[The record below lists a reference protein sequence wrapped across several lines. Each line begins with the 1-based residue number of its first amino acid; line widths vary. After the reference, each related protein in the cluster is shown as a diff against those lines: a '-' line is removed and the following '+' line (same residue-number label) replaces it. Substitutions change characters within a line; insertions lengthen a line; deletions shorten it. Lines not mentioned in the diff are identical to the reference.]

1 MAFDLSTPAAQLA
14 WGVYQRGQEVQDLK
28 AQYDAQALGQVQA
41 QLAPFG
47 NQNDATTA
55 TFNSIYG
62 PAAATQQARAKAMQE
77 YVKGLPELLARV
89 KAERR
94 SGSGGVVGGGSK
106 PIDYQAIFDYLLG
119 NNKPKPVAVQKDL
132 GDGRTY
138 GNVGGYGAI
147 YPTAS
152 AGATVKPKFQRTV
165 NADRFG

>member
-14 WGVYQRGQEVQDLK
+14 WSVYQRGQEVQDYKDKL
-28 AQYDAQALGQVQA
+28 AEEARARVQA

-89 KAERR
+89 KAEKR
-94 SGSGGVVGGGSK
+94 SGSGGGGNRSK
-106 PIDYQAIFDYLLG
+106 FVPQPYVSPEDYLKLLLG
-119 NNKPKPVAVQKDL
+119 GQGGPTTYTQRTGAADSMERSRSPRPGTAVA
-132 GDGRTY
+132 
-138 GNVGGYGAI
+138 
-147 YPTAS
+147 PT
-152 AGATVKPKFQRTV
+152 FQRTT